1 MYEVAVQSNNDI
13 LTAARQSGLSIQQ
26 QIHRDKIARER
37 RMRAAAQRHAKPE
50 AKTPPVKQLPPPE
63 PFQRP
68 VNPFEFLDSL
78 KPILVAPAAV
88 AVTFAIPDWL
98 NPPGVKS
105 IAQIRREVCRKYGI
119 AETEILADR
128 REKRLVIPRHEIF
141 WRARKESR
149 CSLPQIGR
157 LMGGR
162 DHSTVLHGCRNYE
175 RLRRIKA
182 GLTRATRN
190 DAKVDFSKIIGEAE

>member
-37 RMRAAAQRHAKPE
+37 RMRAAATKAAPPRALPAPVKE
-50 AKTPPVKQLPPPE
+50 TPPVAY
-63 PFQRP
+63 QRP

-119 AETEILADR
+119 TETEILADR
-128 REKRLVIPRHEIF
+128 REKRLVIPRHEVF

-162 DHSTVLHGCRNYE
+162 DHTTVLHGCANYE

-182 GLTRATRN
+182 GITRATPN
-190 DAKVDFSKIIGEAE
+190 DAKVNFNLIIGEDE

>member
-1 MYEVAVQSNNDI
+1 MYEVAVQSPSEI
-13 LTAARQSGLSIQQ
+13 ATSARMSGLSIAEQL
-26 QIHRDKIARER
+26 HRDKIARER
-37 RMRAAAQRHAKPE
+37 RMRAAATKAAPPRALP
-50 AKTPPVKQLPPPE
+50 APVKETPPE

-78 KPILVAPAAV
+78 RPILVAPQSV

-98 NPPGVKS
+98 NPLGVKS

-119 AETEILADR
+119 TETEILADR

-162 DHSTVLHGCRNYE
+162 DHTTVLHGIANYE
-175 RLRRIKA
+175 RLRRIKS
-182 GLTRATRN
+182 GVTRATRN
-190 DAKVDFSKIIGEAE
+190 DAKVNFNLIIGE